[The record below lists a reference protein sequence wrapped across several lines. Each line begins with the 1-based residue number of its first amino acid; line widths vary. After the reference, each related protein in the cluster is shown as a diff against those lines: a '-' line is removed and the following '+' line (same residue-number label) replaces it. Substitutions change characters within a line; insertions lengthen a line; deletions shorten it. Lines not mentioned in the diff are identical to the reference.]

1 MFLHRLFL
9 TGIPATND
17 YELQNI
23 NNQIQRLKHGLFY
36 NTQCHCLRA
45 IHRYYL
51 LEAAIHDLQLFAA
64 ELGVAAERVKS
75 IWFVAG
81 HLKVKAFLV
90 LVCNTRRRHTVM

>member
-1 MFLHRLFL
+1 M
-9 TGIPATND
+9 GIPATDD

-23 NNQIQRLKHGLFY
+23 NNQIQRLQHGFS
-36 NTQCHCLRA
+36 TIPSVTACLRA

-51 LEAAIHDLQLFAA
+51 LEATIHDLQLLAA
-64 ELGVAAERVKS
+64 ELGVTAERVKS

-90 LVCNTRRRHTVM
+90 LVCNTRRHHTVT